1 MADIFSPWRLRDLTL
16 ANRLVRS
23 ATYEG
28 LADPEGIPTT
38 ELALVLGELAEG
50 GVGLIVTG
58 FMFVSPTG
66 RALARQTGAHIDA
79 VVGPLTRVADAV
91 HKAGGR
97 VAAQLVHAGALARS
111 ELIGTTPLAPSE
123 LRDAQGR
130 LQAAA
135 LSREQ
140 IYDIIEDFALAAARV
155 RAAGFD
161 ALQLHVAHGYLLNQF
176 LSPRSNRRED
186 EYGGDIAGRSRLL
199 LEVYRAVREVVGP
212 RFPVLV
218 KLNSHDG
225 VEEGLDLPEAL
236 ETARL
241 LDAEGIDAV
250 EVSGGTPASPR
261 DKAPAR
267 AVETQE
273 EEGYFLD
280 AARAVKRV
288 VSCPVISVGGWRSRE
303 RIEAAL
309 ETVDAV
315 ALSRPLIRQPHLPR
329 LWQEGRREP
338 AACISCNRC
347 FVLARREGLGCAQER
362 RNQG

>member
-1 MADIFSPWRLRDLTL
+1 MADIFSPWRLRGLVL

-28 LADPEGIPTT
+28 LAEPDGTPTT
-38 ELALVLGELAEG
+38 DLALVLGELAEG

-58 FMFVSPTG
+58 FMFVSPAG

-79 VVGPLTRVADAV
+79 VVGPLARVADAV

-97 VAAQLVHAGALARS
+97 VAAQLVHAGALARP
-111 ELIGTTPLAPSE
+111 ELIGTTPWGPSE
-123 LRDAQGR
+123 LRDQEGR
-130 LQAAA
+130 QLAAA

-140 IYDIIEDFALAAARV
+140 IYDIVDDFALAAARV
-155 RAAGFD
+155 QAAGFD
-161 ALQLHVAHGYLLNQF
+161 ALQLHAAHGYLLNQF

-186 EYGGDIAGRSRLL
+186 EYGGGIEGRSRLL
-199 LEVYRAVREVVGP
+199 LEVYGAVREVVGP
-212 RFPVLV
+212 RFPVMV
-218 KLNSHDG
+218 KLNSRDG
-225 VEEGLDLPEAL
+225 VEGGLELPEAL
-236 ETARL
+236 EVARR
-241 LDAEGIDAV
+241 LDAEGIDAI

-261 DKAPAR
+261 DQAPAR
-267 AVETQE
+267 AVEGPEQ
-273 EEGYFLD
+273 EGYFLD

-288 VSCPVISVGGWRSRE
+288 VSCPVITVGGWRSRE

-329 LWQEGRREP
+329 LWQQGRREP

-347 FVLARREGLGCAQER
+347 FVLARREGLGCAREQL
-362 RNQG
+362 